1 LSRKP
6 SPGGWASS
14 PLTRLTPWDASG
26 NLQVLIDT
34 KGGSR
39 TKFKFDVA
47 KAVYI
52 PGYIFPP
59 GLEFPFD
66 FGSIPQTVADDGD
79 PLDVLVLSEEPTF
92 VGCLVPVRPLGVLE
106 ARQTQRGKS
115 FRNDRIIGASTESR
129 TYADFETIADVR
141 DLIDRIERF
150 FLFYNESRGRKFE
163 VRARRGPDS
172 ARRLIKAGERRFRES
187 RPPK

>member
-1 LSRKP
+1 M
-6 SPGGWASS
+6 
-14 PLTRLTPWDASG
+14 TQLTPWDASG
-26 NLQVLIDT
+26 NLQVVIDT
-34 KGGSR
+34 TGGGR

-47 KAVYI
+47 KVVYT
-52 PGYIFPP
+52 PAYILPP

-129 TYADFETIADVR
+129 TYADFETIADIR

-150 FLFYNESRGRKFE
+150 FVFYNEARGRKFE
-163 VRARRGPDS
+163 VRARRGPES
-172 ARRLIKAGERRFRES
+172 ARRLVEAGERRFRES
-187 RPPK
+187 RPRK